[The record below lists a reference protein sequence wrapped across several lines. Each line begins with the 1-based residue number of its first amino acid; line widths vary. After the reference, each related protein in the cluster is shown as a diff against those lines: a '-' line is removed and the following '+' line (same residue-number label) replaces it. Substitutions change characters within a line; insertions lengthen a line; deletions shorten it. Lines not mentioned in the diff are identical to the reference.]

1 MNDSDEQYAAK
12 LRTHLEAGAAGL
24 KPGIAY
30 RLQLARQAAL
40 ARLSAEQEVQQGG
53 ALAGARPLAGAGGAS
68 VGSGPPSG
76 RPLYAQ
82 GRVWIAAL
90 VLAAAV
96 FGWQQWT
103 AWQELAD
110 LEDLDA
116 QILASELPIDAFVD
130 RGFQQWLR
138 TPPLSE

>member
-12 LRTHLEAGAAGL
+12 LARHLDAGVSEL

-30 RLQLARQAAL
+30 RLQQARQSAL
-40 ARLSAEQEVQQGG
+40 ARLSADTATQHGG
-53 ALAGARPLAGAGGAS
+53 ALVGARTLAGAGGANL
-68 VGSGPPSG
+68 GRTPPG
-76 RPLYAQ
+76 RPVYAQ
-82 GRVWIAAL
+82 WRIWIAAL
-90 VLAAAV
+90 AIAAAAL
-96 FGWQQWT
+96 GWQQWT

-116 QILASELPIDAFVD
+116 QILTSDLPIDAFVD

>member
-12 LRTHLEAGAAGL
+12 LRQRLDAGAADL

-30 RLQLARQAAL
+30 RLQQARQAAL
-40 ARLSAEQEVQQGG
+40 ARLSPEHEMQAGG

-68 VGSGPPSG
+68 MGGGPPIG

-82 GRVWIAAL
+82 RRVWIVAL
-90 VLAAAV
+90 VLAAAA

-110 LEDLDA
+110 LEDLDV
-116 QILASELPIDAFVD
+116 QILTSELPIDAFVD

-138 TPPLSE
+138 TPSLSE

>member
-12 LRTHLEAGAAGL
+12 LKGHLEAGAAGL

-30 RLQLARQAAL
+30 RLQQARQAAL
-40 ARLSAEQEVQQGG
+40 ARLSEGSEVQQGG
-53 ALAGARPLAGAGGAS
+53 ALVGARALAGGGM
-68 VGSGPPSG
+68 GGGPPSG

-82 GRVWIAAL
+82 GPVWIAAL
-90 VLAAAV
+90 VLAAAA

-103 AWQELAD
+103 AWQELSD

-116 QILASELPIDAFVD
+116 QILTSELPIDAFVD

-138 TPPLSE
+138 TPTLSE